1 MTPSPR
7 SFWRRGRSVP
17 WRDVWALGRSL
28 VDNGRGRIKR
38 NLSVREQREFVQLM
52 RRARARPVG
61 LGAKDQRRLAVLV
74 KKAATGEPRSSWET
88 VLRSLPTLLP
98 ARQLASIWQ
107 RARS

>member
-1 MTPSPR
+1 VTPTGR
-7 SFWRRGRSVP
+7 TRRGRSVP
-17 WRDVWALGRSL
+17 WSDVWTLGSSL
-28 VDNGRGRIKR
+28 VDNGRDRIKR
-38 NLSVREQREFVQLM
+38 NLNVREQREFVRLM

-61 LGAKDQRRLAVLV
+61 LNVKDRGRLVVLV